1 MNVVPDTSDYQ
12 DRLNEGVAD
21 MVKTEN
27 QPKMYCISDASL
39 NIKYVYQIICSAQNV
54 ETKFGS
60 FLQLS
65 VEFPSC
71 G

>member
-12 DRLNEGVAD
+12 DQLNEGVAD
-21 MVKTEN
+21 MVK
-27 QPKMYCISDASL
+27 QKISLRCTVYQMHPLD
-39 NIKYVYQIICSAQNV
+39 IKCVYQIICSAQNV